1 MVVGTVAFGVLV
13 TVSLIISLFVL
24 FAHALVPKMIRPPG
38 DFIIIQ
44 AIAQVFIDIHWY
56 SVFFNNEL
64 PQNSPQCI
72 TIGALTVFFTSL
84 SMNCIFA
91 LCIDITIKL
100 RNRAT
105 STPTSRRIIYYIG
118 IFGFPLFL
126 VILSIFNDDYGY
138 STSGSCS
145 LKPFSTSSN
154 IRLCSFFAE
163 ILIQLILICYI
174 NKKIGNIYSK
184 VTFNYFL
191 VVISE
196 SLFVFTSNLFKMIAL
211 GIDDAQTQEAFVY
224 IYEIISS
231 STGIAI
237 GICRLYN
244 KRLLRHLLWKLR
256 CKKKK
261 EFLNLASSDAS
272 NSLILNEN
280 VYNLGDLYDR
290 ITIISM
296 MQMIILISLKLSQA
310 PHNLIDLEREKEFD
324 EYVFD
329 QKLFDTLV
337 DKYNEQGIK
346 ERKF

>member
-1 MVVGTVAFGVLV
+1 MVVATVAFGVLV

-24 FAHALVPKMIRPPG
+24 LAHAIVPKMIRPPG
-38 DFIIIQ
+38 ELIIIQ
-44 AIAQVFIDIHWY
+44 AIAQVFIDLHWY
-56 SVFFNNEL
+56 SVFLNSEL
-64 PQNSPQCI
+64 PENSPQCKV
-72 TIGALTVFFTSL
+72 IGALTVFFTSL

-105 STPTSRRIIYYIG
+105 STSVSRRLIYHVC
-118 IFGFPLFL
+118 IFSFPVFL
-126 VILSIFNDDYGY
+126 VLLSVFNDDYGY

-145 LKPFSTSSN
+145 LIPFSISSN
-154 IRLCSFFAE
+154 IRLCSFYAE
-163 ILIQLILICYI
+163 ILIQLVLIVYI
-174 NKKIGNIYSK
+174 YKKIGKIYSK

-196 SLFVFTSNLFKMIAL
+196 SLFVFTSNLIKTIAL
-211 GIDDAQTQEAFVY
+211 VIDDAQTQAAFIL

-237 GICRLYN
+237 GISRLYN
-244 KRLLRHLLWKLR
+244 KRLLKHLLWKLR
-256 CKKKK
+256 CKKK

-272 NSLILNEN
+272 GSLILNEN

-290 ITIISM
+290 ITSISM
-296 MQMIILISLKLSQA
+296 LHMIILISLKLSQA
-310 PHNLIDLEREKEFD
+310 PSNLVDLEREKEFD
-324 EYVFD
+324 EFVFD

-337 DKYNEQGIK
+337 HKYNDQRIK
-346 ERKF
+346 ERKI